1 MFSSTTTIFLSSK
14 NFCLFWIIQKIKYKL
29 FYFGSFTTNST
40 NIVTSWPNISWF
52 FITSPTLPLQDYAH
66 ICHIIPIHY
75 HSAFLLALFNLY
87 TLHFTNLQCII
98 QCFFNIFI
106 EDGIHLY
113 SWFYNIFFIPK
124 KKNSVLI
131 SNYSLFPL
139 NSFSSRQPQIYFLSL
154 HLPLQDMTYILTH
167 NIWSFMISFFYIA

>member
-98 QCFFNIFI
+98 QCFFKHIYRGWHPFI
-106 EDGIHLY
+106 QLILQYFLH
-113 SWFYNIFFIPK
+113 SK
-124 KKNSVLI
+124 KKK
-131 SNYSLFPL
+131 FC
-139 NSFSSRQPQIYFLSL
+139 
-154 HLPLQDMTYILTH
+154 TH
-167 NIWSFMISFFYIA
+167 